1 METAV
6 SAYLIVNVFR
16 LIRSK
21 LTKREFIQ
29 FLMWNSFDILISDR
43 DRKIVRVKRFNQLL
57 NSSLDRWLSIRL
69 LNSRIVSAVILLH

>member
-57 NSSLDRWLSIRL
+57 NSSLDRFDF
-69 LNSRIVSAVILLH
+69 